1 MYRTHVFS
9 IRAFFMLCSRTTAF
23 SPSCLRAAFS
33 SPRVALELEE
43 AMLRLPMLFEPVSVP
58 QGFAV
63 RADTCTTSH
72 IDAFSYIMHF
82 LD

>member
-1 MYRTHVFS
+1 
-9 IRAFFMLCSRTTAF
+9 
-23 SPSCLRAAFS
+23 
-33 SPRVALELEE
+33 VALELEE